1 MVLCCTSKI
10 FHQSAFSCFYPP
22 LSFYWST
29 LFLLKKCKKWVIY
42 LQNNFRSQKNKQHI
56 VEKDLL
62 PLDSITRTISDEI
75 CNIWL
80 REFAKYLQ
88 MILKD
93 HKNSK
98 GKETKALSIFQYSV
112 SGWLATLLV
121 SEVDTL
127 FRMSNVLVCMCSRVI
142 QRISCKLIVSFFHF
156 SFLISSSWEIRYKP
170 VECVMKFLF
179 FFFFFSP
186 FF

>member
-42 LQNNFRSQKNKQHI
+42 LQKNFRSQKNKQHI

-80 REFAKYLQ
+80 REFTKYLQ

-112 SGWLATLLV
+112 SGWLATCSSLKQILYL
-121 SEVDTL
+121 ECL
-127 FRMSNVLVCMCSRVI
+127 MCQFACVLESYRE
-142 QRISCKLIVSFFHF
+142 F
-156 SFLISSSWEIRYKP
+156 P
-170 VECVMKFLF
+170 VN
-179 FFFFFSP
+179 
-186 FF
+186 